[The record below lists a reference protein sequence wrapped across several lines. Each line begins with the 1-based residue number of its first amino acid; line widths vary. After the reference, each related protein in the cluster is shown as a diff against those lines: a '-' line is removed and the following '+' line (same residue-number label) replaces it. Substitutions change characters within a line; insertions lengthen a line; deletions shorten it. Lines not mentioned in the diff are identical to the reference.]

1 MHVCCVV
8 VRTDVF
14 AFFDMR
20 DIDGWAIYNLY
31 SMAEY
36 SYMHLVSDAKDSVQ

>member
-1 MHVCCVV
+1 M

-20 DIDGWAIYNLY
+20 SMDGWAIYNLY
-31 SMAEY
+31 SMAEC
-36 SYMHLVSDAKDSVQ
+36 SCMHIVSDAKDKVQ